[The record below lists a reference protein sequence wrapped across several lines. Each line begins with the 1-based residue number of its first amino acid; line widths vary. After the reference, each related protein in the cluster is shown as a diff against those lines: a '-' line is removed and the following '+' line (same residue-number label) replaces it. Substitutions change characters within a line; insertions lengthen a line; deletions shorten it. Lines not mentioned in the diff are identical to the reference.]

1 MPILLDH
8 QIIPVRDKEVSA
20 AFLARAL
27 GLEAETGR
35 GHFAVVRLSDG
46 TVLDFETHADV
57 QRLHL
62 AFRVTEPEF
71 DEILGR
77 LQSDGVAYGSMGSR
91 YDGQIKTDRPG
102 RGVYFPDPCGHSW
115 EVITQSYESQR

>member
-8 QIIPVRDKEVSA
+8 QIIPVPDKEVSA
-20 AFLARAL
+20 SFLARAL
-27 GLEAETGR
+27 GLETETGR
-35 GHFAVVRLSDG
+35 GHFALVRLSDG
-46 TVLDFETHADV
+46 TVLQFETKEDV
-57 QRLHL
+57 PRLHY

-71 DEILGR
+71 DQILAR
-77 LQSDGVAYGSMGSR
+77 LQSDGVAYGAMGSN

-115 EVITQSYESQR
+115 EVITQSYETQR